1 MKGYVV
7 NIEKETLENANFRK
21 VLYTA
26 KNSQL
31 VLMSLAPGEE
41 IGEEIHRLDQF
52 IRVDKGS
59 GKTIL
64 NGVEYPISDGWAVI
78 VPQGTKH
85 NVVNTGAEPMKI
97 YTVYSPPNH
106 IDGTVHVTKADAV
119 ADEERDHFDGV
130 TSETV

>member
-85 NVVNTGAEPMKI
+85 NVVNTGTEPMKI

-106 IDGTVHVTKADAV
+106 IDGTIHVTKADAV
-119 ADEERDHFDGV
+119 ADEEHDHFDGV

>member
-7 NIEKETLENANFRK
+7 NIEKETLENINFRK

-31 VLMSLAPGEE
+31 VLMSLAAGEE
-41 IGEEIHRLDQF
+41 IGEEVHQLDQF
-52 IRVDKGS
+52 IRIEGGS

-64 NGVEYPISDGWAVI
+64 NGVEYPISDGWAVV

-85 NVVNTGAEPMKI
+85 NVVNTGTELMKI

-106 IDGTVHVTKADAV
+106 IDGVIHPTKADAV
-119 ADEERDHFDGV
+119 VDEERDHFDGV
-130 TSETV
+130 TSE

>member
-21 VLYTA
+21 VLYTT

-85 NVVNTGAEPMKI
+85 NVVNTGTEPMKI

-119 ADEERDHFDGV
+119 ADEEHDHFDGV

>member
-7 NIEKETLENANFRK
+7 NIEKEALENTNFRK

-31 VLMSLAPGEE
+31 VLMSLAPGED
-41 IGEEIHRLDQF
+41 IGEEIHQLDQF

-64 NGVEYPISDGWAVI
+64 NGVEYPISDGWAIV
-78 VPQGTKH
+78 VPQGIRH
-85 NVVNTGAEPMKI
+85 NVVNTGTEPMKI

-106 IDGTVHVTKADAV
+106 IDGTVHITKADAI
-119 ADEERDHFDGV
+119 ADEARDHFDGV
-130 TSETV
+130 ISRE

>member
-7 NIEKETLENANFRK
+7 NIEAETLENANFRK

-41 IGEEIHRLDQF
+41 IGEEIHQLDQF
-52 IRVDKGS
+52 IRIEGGS
-59 GKTIL
+59 GKTVL
-64 NGVEYPISDGWAVI
+64 NGVRHPISDGWAIV

-85 NVVNTGAEPMKI
+85 NVINTGTEPMKI

-106 IDGTVHVTKADAV
+106 IDGTIHVTKADAV
-119 ADEERDHFDGV
+119 EDEEHDHFDGV
-130 TSETV
+130 TSEAV

>member
-85 NVVNTGAEPMKI
+85 NVVNTGTEPMKI

-119 ADEERDHFDGV
+119 ADEEHDHFDGV